1 MHIFKNAD
9 YNFLRWRWHAVALS
23 WAVII
28 AGLVVMYTKGIP
40 LSIEFA
46 GGTSTVIKFDK
57 RVTIEQVRS
66 ALDKSFKES
75 VIQSFGNA
83 SDNEVLIR
91 VPQSGAESGDALSQ
105 TKNAITTA
113 LQQANLGKFDV
124 PAGTPDSATVVRT
137 QIVSPTVGREL
148 TTKGTWATVLSL
160 AGILLYIAFRYQM
173 SFGVGAVV
181 ATIHDLLVTLAFLAF
196 FRYELSLNVIAAI
209 LTVTGY
215 STNDTIVIF
224 DRVRE
229 NLRGMRRDGLNHVIN
244 VSINQTLGRTVLT
257 AGLTLLSVI
266 ALFLFGGE
274 VLRGFAF
281 TMIVGVITGTYSSV
295 FVAAAIVTF
304 WRGSGPT
311 KAAAHAPATALPASG
326 QQQPSRAAQQ
336 PTRAAQQPTRKQKPQ
351 RKAKAS

>member
-23 WAVII
+23 WVVII
-28 AGLVVMYTKGIP
+28 AGLFVIYAKGIP
-40 LSIEFA
+40 RSIEFA
-46 GGTSTVIKFDK
+46 GGTSMTVEFDQP
-57 RVTIEQVRS
+57 VSIEQVRS
-66 ALDKSFKES
+66 ALDRNFKES
-75 VIQSFGNA
+75 VIQSIGTP
-83 SDNEVLIR
+83 SQHHVLIR
-91 VPQSGAESGDALSQ
+91 VPQSGAESGDSLSQ
-105 TKNAITTA
+105 TKNAVTAA
-113 LQQANLGKFDV
+113 LQQANLGKFDIV
-124 PAGTPDSATVVRT
+124 GT

-173 SFGVGAVV
+173 SFAVGAVV

-229 NLRGMRRDGLNHVIN
+229 NLRGMRRDSLSHVIN
-244 VSINQTLGRTVLT
+244 HSINQTLGRTVLT
-257 AGLTLLSVI
+257 AGTTLLSAV
-266 ALFLFGGE
+266 ALYLFGGE

-304 WRGSGPT
+304 WRGQGPT
-311 KAAAHAPATALPASG
+311 KAAAHAPATALPAG
-326 QQQPSRAAQQ
+326 AAPQPA
-336 PTRAAQQPTRKQKPQ
+336 RAAQQPTRKSKPQ